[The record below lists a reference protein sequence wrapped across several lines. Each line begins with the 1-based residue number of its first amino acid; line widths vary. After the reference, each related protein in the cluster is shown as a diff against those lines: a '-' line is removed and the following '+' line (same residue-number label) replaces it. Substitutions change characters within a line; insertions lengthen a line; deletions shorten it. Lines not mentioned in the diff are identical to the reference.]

1 MKRLSYII
9 TLVIGVCVSNIHAQ
23 DYLELIHNPTENTTL
38 EEIQQKAETYFA
50 NRDRGRGSGY
60 KQYKRWEYKMQRNVN
75 SDGRIQNFSK
85 LTHEAIASLESS
97 NSSMSRMPGNWTAMG
112 PFSYTNGNSGY
123 NGGLGRVNV
132 VAFHPT
138 NANIIYIGVPA
149 GGVWKT
155 TDGGSTW
162 SPMSD
167 ALASI
172 GVSGIAVD
180 HANPNTVYILTG
192 DGDGA
197 DTYSIGVMKST
208 DGGATWNPTGLSWG
222 VTNFVRGYKLLMH
235 PTNSNIM
242 LAVTNA
248 GIYRTTDGW
257 ATSSNV
263 QGGSFRDIEFKPGS
277 PSTVYAVSTN
287 TFYRS
292 SDTGATWS
300 VTGTGLPSGENR
312 IALAVTPANSNYV
325 YYLAGPGG
333 SSGSGTFKG
342 LYRSTDS
349 GTTFSNRSTTPNIL
363 THDVNGGGTGDQS
376 WYDLAMAVDPTN
388 ANNTVTGGVNVWR
401 STNGGSSHTLSA
413 YWYSPGASQYV
424 HADIHD
430 LTYNLL
436 DNKLY
441 CGSDGGISV
450 SSDNGV
456 TWTNIWNGLQIMQF
470 YKISGV
476 EADQNLIVTGTQDNG
491 SNKYTGSTNIEHILG
506 GDGMDNMIDY
516 NNNNNLYYSFQNGG
530 LQRSTNGGVTS
541 TGIKPSGST
550 GAWVTP
556 YAMDATNPSI
566 IYGGYSDVYR
576 STNMGT
582 SWTNLGS
589 DGRGALAVGINDG
602 SRLYASNNNVIQTSA
617 NTGGS
622 WTTVT
627 GPWPGGLT
635 ITAIAVDPNNAS
647 RVWITLSGY
656 TAGQKVYE
664 STNAGASWTNISGSL
679 PNVPA
684 LSIAYENTGGSPQ
697 DAMYIGMAV
706 GVYYTSDVTPWTLYN
721 TGLPNVPIYD
731 LEINHTN
738 AKLRAGTYGRG
749 LWETPLFSVPVCD
762 IASVNAT
769 STPPSCPG
777 GTDGTLTV
785 TATCT
790 TCASIQFTITP
801 TSPPGSSIVQIGNG
815 VFTNLPANSYIVS
828 IEDTADASCNNA
840 WVNNPVVV
848 APGTDGIAPAV
859 SCPVDV
865 TVECGNDTS
874 PTSTGMASGSD
885 NCDPNPVITFSDS
898 SASGCGLTEVISRT
912 WTVTDASGNVSN
924 CTQVIT
930 VADTTS
936 PTSSCTSDITVN
948 NDPGV
953 CEAVVNFSAPTGSDG
968 CGNVTITQT
977 SGFSSGSIFPVG
989 TTTNAFI
996 VTDDCGNVSSCS
1008 FDITVV
1014 DNEPPALVCPVDQT
1028 VDPGA
1033 GNSYTV
1039 PDYFANGE
1047 AIATDNC
1054 TSPVTNTTQNPT
1066 AGTQLADGVYT
1077 VTITATDAAGN
1088 LDNCTF
1094 QLTVDT
1100 ILGVTDR
1107 TDLSSVVLY
1116 LNPAKDH
1123 VMLSNP
1129 GNIALDKLD
1138 IFNVHGQLV
1147 KTLDL
1152 RDSGI
1157 EKVID
1162 VSELSSGTYLFI
1174 IYGESGQVV
1183 KQIVKE

>member
-1 MKRLSYII
+1 MKKLYYLLV
-9 TLVIGVCVSNIHAQ
+9 LVIGVCVSKIHAQ

-38 EEIQQKAETYFA
+38 QEIQELAETYFA

-85 LTHEAIASLESS
+85 LTHDAIVNLDSP
-97 NSSMSRMPGNWTAMG
+97 NPPVGRMPANWTAMG
-112 PFSYTNGNSGY
+112 PLNYTNGNSGY
-123 NGGLGRVNV
+123 NGGLGRVNM

-138 NANIIYIGVPA
+138 DANTIYIGVPA

-155 TDGGSTW
+155 TDGGTNW

-180 HANPNTVYILTG
+180 HTNPNTVYILTG

-222 VTNFVRGYKLLMH
+222 VTNFVRGYKLIMH
-235 PTNSNIM
+235 PSNSNIM
-242 LAVTNA
+242 MAVTNA

-257 ATSSNV
+257 LTSSNV

-292 SDTGATWS
+292 TDTGATWS
-300 VTGTGLPSGENR
+300 VTGSGLPSGENR

-333 SSGSGTFKG
+333 AFGNSTFRG

-349 GTTFSNRSTTPNIL
+349 GSTFSTMSTSPNIL
-363 THDVNGGGTGDQS
+363 GSDVNGGGTGDQS
-376 WYDLAMAVDPTN
+376 WYDLAIAVDPTN
-388 ANNTVTGGVNVWR
+388 SNNTVTGGVNVWR

-430 LTYNLL
+430 LAYNLL

-476 EADQNLIVTGTQDNG
+476 EADQNLLVTGTQDNG
-491 SNKYTGSTNIEHILG
+491 SNKYTGSTTIQHILG

-516 NNNNNLYYSFQNGG
+516 NNNNILYYSFQNGG
-530 LQRSTNGGVTS
+530 LQRSTNGGVNS

-566 IYGGYSDVYR
+566 IYGGYNDVYR
-576 STNMGT
+576 STNMGS

-602 SRLYASNNNVIQTSA
+602 SRLYASNGNVIQTSA

-635 ITAIAVDPNNAS
+635 ITDIAIDPANAS

-664 STNAGASWTNISGSL
+664 SVNAGASWTNISGSL

-697 DAMYIGMAV
+697 DAVYIGMSV
-706 GVYYTSDVTPWTLYN
+706 GVYYRSDVTAWTIYN

-738 AKLRAGTYGRG
+738 NKIRAGTYGRG
-749 LWETPLFSVPVCD
+749 LWETPLFGGATCD
-762 IASVNAT
+762 IV
-769 STPPSCPG
+769 STNVTTTAPSCPG
-777 GTDGTLTV
+777 GNDGTLTI

-790 TCASIQFTITP
+790 TCTSIKYTITP
-801 TSPPGSSIVQIGNG
+801 TSPPGPPVVQIGNG
-815 VFTNLPANSYIVS
+815 VFTNLSANSYNVS
-828 IEDTADASCNNA
+828 IEDSTDASCNDT
-840 WVNNPVVV
+840 WVNNPVIV
-848 APGTDGIAPAV
+848 AAGTDVISPAL
-859 SCPVDV
+859 SCPADV
-865 TVECGNDTS
+865 NVECGDDTS
-874 PTSTGMASGSD
+874 PTNTGTATATD
-885 NCDPNPVITFSDS
+885 NCDSNPGVTFSDS
-898 SASGCGLTEVISRT
+898 TVPGCGLTEVITRT
-912 WTVTDASGNVSN
+912 WTATDTAGNVSN
-924 CTQVIT
+924 CTQTIT
-930 VADTTS
+930 VVDTTS
-936 PTSSCTSDITVN
+936 PTINCTADITVN

-953 CEAVVNFSAPTGSDG
+953 CEAAVNYTLPTGSDG
-968 CGNVTITQT
+968 CGNVTVTQT
-977 SGFSSGSIFPVG
+977 SGFSSGSLFPVG

-996 VTDDCGNVSSCS
+996 IMDDCGNTVGCT
-1008 FDITVV
+1008 FDVTVV

-1028 VDPGA
+1028 VDPGV
-1033 GNSYTV
+1033 GNPYTV
-1039 PDYFANGE
+1039 PDYFATGE
-1047 AIATDNC
+1047 AVATDNC
-1054 TSPVTNTTQNPT
+1054 TSPVTNTSQNPA
-1066 AGTQLADGVYT
+1066 AGTQLPDGIYT
-1077 VTITATDAAGN
+1077 VTINATDAAGN
-1088 LDNCTF
+1088 IETCTF
-1094 QLTVDT
+1094 QLTVEG
-1100 ILGVTDR
+1100 ILGITDN
-1107 TDLSSVVLY
+1107 TGLSSVILY

-1123 VMLSNP
+1123 VMLGNP
-1129 GNIALDKLD
+1129 QNIALEKLD
-1138 IFNVHGQLV
+1138 ILNVQGQLI
-1147 KTLDL
+1147 KTIDL
-1152 RDSGI
+1152 GNSGK
-1157 EKVID
+1157 EQYID
-1162 VSELSSGTYLFI
+1162 VSELSSGTYLFVI
-1174 IYGESGQVV
+1174 HGENGQVV
-1183 KQIVKE
+1183 KQIIKE